1 LGRLKYAVFL
11 TFLGFLDQLTTWIAV
26 NRGARELNPLIAPTV
41 ETPFPFILTSMVKCG
56 LIFAV
61 SVLPSY
67 EKGWQKALYWIVVFF
82 FLQAIILNVINA
94 FMG

>member
-1 LGRLKYAVFL
+1 LSSLKYAFFL

-26 NRGARELNPLIAPTV
+26 NRGARELNPLIAPTLSD
-41 ETPFPFILTSMVKCG
+41 PLAFALASMAKCG

-67 EKGWQKALYWIVVFF
+67 EKGWQKALYWIVVLA
-82 FLQAIILNVINA
+82 FLQAIAFNLVNA
-94 FMG
+94 FMK

>member
-26 NRGARELNPLIAPTV
+26 NRGARELNPLIAPTLSD
-41 ETPFPFILTSMVKCG
+41 PFPFILTSMAKCSF
-56 LIFAV
+56 IFAV

-82 FLQAIILNVINA
+82 FLQAIILNLINA

>member
-1 LGRLKYAVFL
+1 MSRLKYAVFL

-26 NRGARELNPLIAPTV
+26 NRGARELNPLIAPTLSD
-41 ETPFPFILTSMVKCG
+41 PLAFALASMAKCS

-67 EKGWQKALYWIVVFF
+67 EKGWQKALYWIVVLA
-82 FLQAIILNVINA
+82 FLQAIVFNLINA
-94 FMG
+94 FKR

>member
-26 NRGARELNPLIAPTV
+26 NKGAREVNPLIAPTLSN
-41 ETPFPFILTSMVKCG
+41 PFPFILTSMAKCSF
-56 LIFAV
+56 IFAV

>member
-26 NRGARELNPLIAPTV
+26 NRGARELNPLIAPTLSD
-41 ETPFPFILTSMVKCG
+41 PFPFILTSMAKCSF
-56 LIFAV
+56 IFAV

-67 EKGWQKALYWIVVFF
+67 EKGWQKALYWVVVFF